1 VFVVKAMKRILPA
14 LLFLVCLRETLC
26 AQEKAPSLL
35 VHAAQCLVKKSFF
48 PRSRAAT
55 LSLGY
60 FLDEKSYPGEKVLY
74 LVDFTAYHRSDG
86 LVFTIVLTSQGD
98 RQIFNIQNNGSFRL
112 SKDEFDGIRFV
123 DPPLGGTWTQ
133 QHIAAAI
140 QQIERQSRFTV
151 PVSELSAVALLVDC
165 ESYTDR

>member
-1 VFVVKAMKRILPA
+1 MNRNLTA
-14 LLFLVCLRETLC
+14 LLFLGCFIATHC
-26 AQEKAPSLL
+26 AQEKAPPQINK
-35 VHAAQCLVKKSFF
+35 AAQCLVKKNFF

-60 FLDEKSYPGEKVLY
+60 FLDEKSYPDERVFY

-86 LVFTIVLTSQGD
+86 LVFTIVLKQQGD
-98 RQIFNIQNNGSFRL
+98 HQIFNIQNSGSFRL
-112 SKDEFDGIRFV
+112 SKDEFDGASFV

-133 QHIAAAI
+133 EHIAAAI

-151 PVSELSAVALLVDC
+151 PVGELSAVAPLVDC